1 MITFKNNAESTDIYV
16 YGEIT
21 PFPLMKS
28 DISADEFK
36 EKLDDAGGKP
46 LNIYVNSG
54 GGSVFEGQAIAAM
67 LERYNGHKTCH
78 IDGIC
83 ASIATKIP
91 FACDVVNFAKGAYF
105 MIHRASGGVW
115 GTADDML
122 KMADTLEQ
130 IDNGLVQA
138 YKENS
143 KMTEEDIRQKMK
155 AETWYT
161 SETINNDFSFNIIE
175 GKQMAA
181 CVSEDT
187 LKTFVNKPDDIEVT
201 GELPVV
207 EEGQKIDKVKLEFA
221 LL

>member
-1 MITFKNNAESTDIYV
+1 MITFKNNAEAADLYI

-21 PFPLMKS
+21 PYPMFSS
-28 DISADEFK
+28 DVSAEDLKEMLDE
-36 EKLDDAGGKP
+36 ANGRP

-54 GGSVFEGQAIAAM
+54 GGSVFEGQAIASM
-67 LERYNGHKTCH
+67 IERYKGHKTCH

-91 FACDVVNFAKGAYF
+91 FACDEVNFAKGAYF
-105 MIHRASGGVW
+105 MIHRASGVSF

-130 IDNGLVQA
+130 IDNGLVQT
-138 YKENS
+138 YKSNS
-143 KMTEEDIRQKMK
+143 KMTEEDIRAKMK
-155 AETWYT
+155 SETWYN
-161 SETINNDFSFNIIE
+161 SETINDDFSFNIIE

-187 LKTFVNKPDDIEVT
+187 LSKFTNKPDDIEVT
-201 GELPVV
+201 NELQLVEDGEN
-207 EEGQKIDKVKLEFA
+207 IKVKLEFA

>member
-1 MITFKNNAESTDIYV
+1 MITFKNNVDSVDIYV

-21 PFPLMKS
+21 PYPFV
-28 DISADEFK
+28 DTDVSADEFK
-36 EKLDDAGGKP
+36 EKLDEANGRP

-54 GGSVFEGQAIAAM
+54 GGSVFEGQAISSM
-67 LERYNGHKTCH
+67 LERYKGPKTCY

-91 FACDVVNFAKGAYF
+91 FACDTVNFAKGAYF

-122 KMADTLEQ
+122 KMADTMEQ
-130 IDNGLVQA
+130 IDNGLVA
-138 YKENS
+138 TYKANS
-143 KMTEEDIRQKMK
+143 KMTEAIIREKMK

-161 SETINNDFSFNIIE
+161 SENINNDFSFNIVE
-175 GKQMAA
+175 GKQIAA
-181 CVSEDT
+181 CVSEE
-187 LKTFVNKPDDIEVT
+187 TFKKYKNKPENIE
-201 GELPVV
+201 L
-207 EEGQKIDKVKLEFA
+207 IDEVKLDNITKLEFA

>member
-1 MITFKNNAESTDIYV
+1 MITFKNNVDSVDIYV

-21 PFPLMKS
+21 PYPFVDS
-28 DISADEFK
+28 DVSADEFK
-36 EKLDDAGGKP
+36 EKLDEANGRP

-54 GGSVFEGQAIAAM
+54 GGSVFEGQAISSM
-67 LERYNGHKTCH
+67 LERYKGPKTCY

-91 FACDVVNFAKGAYF
+91 FACDTVNFAKGAYF

-122 KMADTLEQ
+122 KMADTMEQ
-130 IDNGLVQA
+130 IDNGLVA
-138 YKENS
+138 TYKANS
-143 KMTEEDIRQKMK
+143 KMTEAIIREKMK

-161 SETINNDFSFNIIE
+161 SENINNDFSFNIVE
-175 GKQMAA
+175 GKQIAA
-181 CVSEDT
+181 CVSEE
-187 LKTFVNKPDDIEVT
+187 TFKKYKNKPENIE
-201 GELPVV
+201 L
-207 EEGQKIDKVKLEFA
+207 IDEVKLDNITKLEFA

>member
-1 MITFKNNAESTDIYV
+1 MITFKNRTDSADVYI

-21 PFPLMKS
+21 EYPYDSNDF
-28 DISADEFK
+28 SAEMLR
-36 EKLDDAGGKP
+36 EKLLEADQKP

-54 GGSVFEGQAIAAM
+54 GGSVFEGQAISAI
-67 LERYNGHKTCH
+67 LERYPGQKTCY

-105 MIHRASGGVW
+105 MIHQSAGIAW
-115 GTADDML
+115 GNAEEMM

-130 IDNGLVQA
+130 IDNGLVA
-138 YKENS
+138 TYKANS
-143 KMTEEDIRQKMK
+143 KMDEETIRQKMK

-161 SETINNDFSFNIIE
+161 SENINNDFSFNIIE
-175 GKQMAA
+175 GKQMVAY
-181 CVSEDT
+181 VSSDT
-187 LKTFVNKPDDIEVT
+187 LNKFKNRPKNMVNKDKPEN
-201 GELPVV
+201 
-207 EEGQKIDKVKLEFA
+207 KINIKEMEFA